1 MTNEQR
7 ANMIKALI
15 HERDMFIKQGKDDR
29 AAEVAEELRKIGH
42 EADAPAKRA
51 ERRPSARAKK
61 SETR

>member
-1 MTNEQR
+1 
-7 ANMIKALI
+7 
-15 HERDMFIKQGKDDR
+15 MFIKQGKDDR

-61 SETR
+61 AETR